1 MSHLRIEI
9 NGILRRKISISS
21 EKSALLK
28 KKTPKKII
36 LNISRKT
43 TVKAYRE
50 ILSSQI
56 RKLSG
61 LDDNDVL
68 EIDVEEKG

>member
-1 MSHLRIEI
+1 M
-9 NGILRRKISISS
+9 
-21 EKSALLK
+21 
-28 KKTPKKII
+28 
-36 LNISRKT
+36 LNISRKM

-50 ILSSQI
+50 MLSSQI

-61 LDDNDVL
+61 LDDEDVL